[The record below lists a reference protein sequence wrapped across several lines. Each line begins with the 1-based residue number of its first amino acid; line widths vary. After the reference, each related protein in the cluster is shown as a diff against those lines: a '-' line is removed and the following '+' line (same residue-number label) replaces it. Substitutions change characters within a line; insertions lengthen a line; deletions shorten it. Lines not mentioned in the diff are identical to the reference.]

1 MFKVITKFNWY
12 EKTKNQIIKVD
23 LIKKMGL
30 YSNKYAYYLKKL
42 IIQPAL

>member
-12 EKTKNQIIKVD
+12 QKTKTLIIKVD
-23 LIKKMGL
+23 LIKKIGL
-30 YSNKYAYYLKKL
+30 NSNKYAYLKKI